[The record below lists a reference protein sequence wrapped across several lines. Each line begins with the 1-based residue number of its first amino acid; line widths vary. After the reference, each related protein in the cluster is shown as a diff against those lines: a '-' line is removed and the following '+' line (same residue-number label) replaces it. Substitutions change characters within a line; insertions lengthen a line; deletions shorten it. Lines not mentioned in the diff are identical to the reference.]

1 MSDNSLKK
9 LLIEP
14 DGRKAF
20 YDGVLR
26 YKNPCTDEE
35 AAKFWFQGW
44 DASCKEHRL
53 FTTNQEL
60 IIRNQELSSQV
71 EELIL
76 QAAQS
81 DNEKIKALREDIR
94 SIIVSIKT
102 GNFITFS
109 REKIRLALKKLV
121 SRG

>member
-1 MSDNSLKK
+1 METQKTLVMQ
-9 LLIEP
+9 
-14 DGRKAF
+14 DGREAF
-20 YDGVLR
+20 YDEVLR
-26 YKNPCTDEE
+26 YKNPYEDE

-44 DASCKEHRL
+44 DASCEEHRL
-53 FTTNQEL
+53 FTSNQEL
-60 IIRNQELSSQV
+60 TIRNQELSSQV

-94 SIIVSIKT
+94 SIIVSIET

-109 REKIRLALKKLV
+109 REKIRLALKGLV